1 MFDVGASSL
10 VSTILDGQVT
20 IDAPAKFQAFQ
31 SHGTKIMIS
40 SQKFIFPIVKIT
52 MIIMPGIKAPMVTP
66 VG

>member
-20 IDAPAKFQAFQ
+20 IDAPATFQEFQ

-40 SQKFIFPIVKIT
+40 SQKFIFPI
-52 MIIMPGIKAPMVTP
+52 A
-66 VG
+66 